1 MLNSAGS
8 FESLE
13 RTKPANA
20 NATNKAKA
28 QSYRGSGGGEGKVH
42 IGIVLKTGVGIE
54 WNSERRG
61 G

>member
-1 MLNSAGS
+1 VLSSAGS

-13 RTKPANA
+13 CTKPA

-42 IGIVLKTGVGIE
+42 IDTVLKTGVGIK
-54 WNSERRG
+54 WNSEWRG

>member
-1 MLNSAGS
+1 VLSSAGS
-8 FESLE
+8 FELLE
-13 RTKPANA
+13 CTKLA

-28 QSYRGSGGGEGKVH
+28 QGYRGLGGGEGKVH

>member
-1 MLNSAGS
+1 MLSSAGS

-13 RTKPANA
+13 CTRPT

-54 WNSERRG
+54 SNGERRG